1 MGWVIDVSFLCLDC
15 RKRGDKRQIQRKKP
29 VSMLDSTTGKVKKK
43 IYIYIYIY
51 IYMYL
56 YMNEVGSTIY
66 IYMYLYMNEVGSTVR
81 KKSVKEKKE

>member
-66 IYMYLYMNEVGSTVR
+66 IYICTYI
-81 KKSVKEKKE
+81 

>member
-1 MGWVIDVSFLCLDC
+1 MIDVSSLCLDG

-29 VSMLDSTTGKVKKK
+29 VSMSDSTTGKVKKK
-43 IYIYIYIY
+43 KYIY

-66 IYMYLYMNEVGSTVR
+66 IYICTYI
-81 KKSVKEKKE
+81 

>member
-1 MGWVIDVSFLCLDC
+1 MIDVSFLCLDC

-29 VSMLDSTTGKVKKK
+29 VSMSDLTTGKVKKK
-43 IYIYIYIY
+43 KYIY

-66 IYMYLYMNEVGSTVR
+66 IYICTYI
-81 KKSVKEKKE
+81 

>member
-43 IYIYIYIY
+43 KYIYIY
-51 IYMYL
+51 
-56 YMNEVGSTIY
+56 IY